1 MVICLYIIYCGIH
14 LQAEILLFG
23 SLQAFRSVYSRNKV
37 PSFPLRISSVNVTNS
52 QFPADLVTFTEEI
65 LNEKLCFLCSDN
77 TESVFAMLTKNDFKK
92 VRGGVN
98 MNFEAYKHGFFIK
111 FIHEYCLE
119 YCFMGI

>member
-23 SLQAFRSVYSRNKV
+23 SLQAFRSVYTRNKV
-37 PSFPLRISSVNVTNS
+37 RSFPLRISSVNVTNS
-52 QFPADLVTFTEEI
+52 QFAADLVTFTEEI

-98 MNFEAYKHGFFIK
+98 MNFEAYKYGFFYQ
-111 FIHEYCLE
+111 IHP
-119 YCFMGI
+119 